1 MDNSLYDIAKRI
13 ADAAFAAADEVESRH
28 TLAETQA
35 QFAAKILAVAWAD
48 MVRRIIP
55 TWPDMPEDRKREFAL
70 AAELMRKEQPFFK
83 DYDPICAT
91 PGMAAPVCTIGG
103 KNAIAIENLMGD
115 VYPLSVRYME
125 RLHELR
131 AGNETIAEIER
142 GLTNG

>member
-1 MDNSLYDIAKRI
+1 LR
-13 ADAAFAAADEVESRH
+13 
-28 TLAETQA
+28 
-35 QFAAKILAVAWAD
+35 FAAKILAVAWAD

-55 TWPDMPEDRKREFAL
+55 TWPDS
-70 AAELMRKEQPFFK
+70 
-83 DYDPICAT
+83 AT